1 LNKSRIDLED
11 QSNILNVELSQL
23 RKEQSDMKTDVQR
36 HKSRR
41 TTLEAKISE
50 IAEKTAETEQLS
62 ADVRAL
68 GAAFDKILTKSKAVR
83 QSLLEL
89 KLALQ
94 KLVEQVQEQEAP
106 AVASQRRLNRAGTTV
121 APVAVMDRLRGI
133 RPALDSLMASAG
145 EISQNRLLAPS

>member
-1 LNKSRIDLED
+1 MDLED
-11 QSNILNVELSQL
+11 QSKKLNVELSQL

-41 TTLEAKISE
+41 TTLEAKLLE
-50 IAEKTAETEQLS
+50 IEEKSTEADQFS
-62 ADVRAL
+62 ADERTL
-68 GAAFDKILTKSKAVR
+68 GEAFDKILTKSKAVR

-121 APVAVMDRLRGI
+121 APIVVMDRLRGI
-133 RPALDSLMASAG
+133 RPALDSLMASA
-145 EISQNRLLAPS
+145 EEMSQSRLLAPS

>member
-1 LNKSRIDLED
+1 MDLED
-11 QSNILNVELSQL
+11 QSNKLNVELSQL
-23 RKEQSDMKTDVQR
+23 RKEQSDMKTDMQR

-41 TTLEAKISE
+41 TTLEAKLSE
-50 IAEKTAETEQLS
+50 IAEKTVEAEQFS

-68 GAAFDKILTKSKAVR
+68 GAAFDKILTESKAIR

-106 AVASQRRLNRAGTTV
+106 AVASQRRLNRAGTMV
-121 APVAVMDRLRGI
+121 APVAVMDHLRRI

-145 EISQNRLLAPS
+145 EISQSRLLAPS